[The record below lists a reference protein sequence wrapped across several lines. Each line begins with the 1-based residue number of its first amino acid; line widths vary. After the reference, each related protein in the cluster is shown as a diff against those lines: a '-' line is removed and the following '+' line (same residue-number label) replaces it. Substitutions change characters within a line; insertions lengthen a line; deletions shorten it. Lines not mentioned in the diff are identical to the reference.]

1 MSYANN
7 MSKLIQ
13 KIEIDL
19 GTDAYNL
26 PDHLKKDKWVDVIE
40 LKTLDTF
47 SRYFPNKV
55 TMVFDTRSMKTTPDG
70 YYLIDEDTIGPDVE
84 ILGIKDIPWDDI
96 DAFGAGTG
104 YASSISPYGLY
115 DLYPASLS
123 YEDMINASIYA
134 TEGSLLNRGV
144 FIDFQLPNKIKLTS
158 SLGIDG
164 PSLGVLKFKVDVFIK
179 HNKNLC
185 TIEPTKMEI
194 FERLAEAD
202 VATFLYNKLKFY
214 DQLETVFSNSD
225 LHLQELQD
233 AANRRDDIV
242 NEIKEGYVSMANK
255 NQPGIM
261 CI

>member
-1 MSYANN
+1 MAYANN

-55 TMVFDTRSMKTTPDG
+55 TMVFDTRTMKQTPDG

-84 ILGIKDIPWDDI
+84 ILGVKDIPWDDI

-164 PSLGVLKFKVDVFIK
+164 PSLGVL
-179 HNKNLC
+179 
-185 TIEPTKMEI
+185 
-194 FERLAEAD
+194 AEAD

-233 AANRRDDIV
+233 AASKREDV
-242 NEIKEGYVSMANK
+242 LNEIKEGYVSMANK